1 MKNLKIVALSLL
13 IISST
18 TQAVTPLPPKPFE
31 KTKLQKE
38 MDARGFKTGMPA
50 DSLLNLVNSYSDL
63 CTADINSAGNVIVVK
78 TPSGELVVKISL
90 LSKVSRKDWDAIYN
104 AC

>member
-1 MKNLKIVALSLL
+1 MKNLKTIAASLL

-18 TQAVTPLPPKPFE
+18 AHAVTPLPPKPFE

-38 MDARGFKTGMPA
+38 MDTRGFKSGMPA
-50 DSLLNLVNSYSDL
+50 DSLLSLVNSHSDR

-78 TPSGELVVKISL
+78 TPSGELVLRLGL
-90 LSKVSRKDWDAIYN
+90 LSKVSRKDWNKVYDA
-104 AC
+104 C

>member
-1 MKNLKIVALSLL
+1 MKNLKIITASLL

-18 TQAVTPLPPKPFE
+18 AQAVTPLPEKPF

-38 MDARGFKTGMPA
+38 MDTRGFKSGMPA
-50 DSLLNLVNSYSDL
+50 DSLLSLVNSHSDR

-78 TPSGELVVKISL
+78 TPSGELVLRLGL
-90 LSKVSRKDWDAIYN
+90 LSKVSRKDWNTVYEG
-104 AC
+104 C